1 MSKKADFLE
10 NCLLADFGQKP
21 SFSNKV
27 TFSREHALFLQ
38 KLGFGTNGSIFDQ
51 KQHFRR
57 ICEETSKKSK
67 NALNCAKV
75 YRKTVHIL
83 ISKLAQLGDPDRRSH
98 SRQGQ
103 SRVYWS
109 PVPVKLGY
117 PLSIEWDQGFDS
129 TVQTI
134 KVVFFLPRGR
144 PGGKKT
150 RPFYRS

>member
-83 ISKLAQLGDPDRRSH
+83 ISKLAQLGDPDRRH
-98 SRQGQ
+98 TPDKV
-103 SRVYWS
+103 RVVCTGLQCQLS
-109 PVPVKLGY
+109 SAIPF
-117 PLSIEWDQGFDS
+117 PLSG
-129 TVQTI
+129 
-134 KVVFFLPRGR
+134 
-144 PGGKKT
+144 T
-150 RPFYRS
+150 RA